1 MKELEAHEPFLA
13 SEILRNILRASSAAR
28 VRLEREVTAL
38 ETSTV
43 KASKDPTKGLGQS
56 ILAKIANAT
65 PPKVKHDVG
74 LMEKLSLDDDI
85 SVGRRHRHFQ
95 HISVGGPLSPQK
107 LSSLLE
113 DSFEPPDEEP
123 QDNQANLVDISPHLS
138 RPMEENVVDC
148 FMRYSETV
156 VKLKDSERLSGEIH
170 LELGD
175 GNLSSYPIRPETS
188 RKSEVSATISKAGE
202 RRIKIEEL
210 QRAVMDLGFFPTVDE
225 IQLMQRTLGPTM
237 MQRLSSKEHA
247 HGATIK
253 EFLSMIEVLSF
264 AKLSEKQRKLLFKL
278 FNRYCDKHKYLRR
291 EGLSSLMRALG
302 HPEDELE
309 LQMLMH
315 EWDVYQ
321 RGYLD
326 FSDFISIVAHVMKSE
341 ELDAKVEQDFLRLCG
356 KERSEIENN
365 RESLLKSLCSHITAE
380 DLIRVGRERDMPI
393 DPEIAEEMI
402 FDASES
408 GDKKVLLDELIDVI
422 ETVSK
427 NESLSTKKN
436 PTRRPTD
443 RELIPG
449 FISV

>member
-38 ETSTV
+38 ETSTL
-43 KASKDPTKGLGQS
+43 KGSKDPTKGLGQS
-56 ILAKIANAT
+56 ILAKIAT
-65 PPKVKHDVG
+65 PPIATYDVG
-74 LMEKLSLDDDI
+74 VMEKLTSGDDI
-85 SVGRRHRHFQ
+85 SVGRRHHHFQ
-95 HISVGGPLSPQK
+95 HISVGGPSAPKK
-107 LSSLLE
+107 LSSLLGN
-113 DSFEPPDEEP
+113 SFEQPSEAL
-123 QDNQANLVDISPHLS
+123 QDNQTNLVEIRPHLS

-148 FMRYSETV
+148 FMRYSEAV
-156 VKLKDSERLSGEIH
+156 DKCKDSEVGLA
-170 LELGD
+170 D
-175 GNLSSYPIRPETS
+175 DNLSYYPLRPGAS
-188 RKSEVSATISKAGE
+188 RKSQVCATITRVGE

-210 QRAVMDLGFFPTVDE
+210 QRAVMDLGFFPTTDE
-225 IQLMQRTLGPTM
+225 IQLMQSTLGPTM

-247 HGATIK
+247 HGASIK

-264 AKLSEKQRKLLFKL
+264 AELSEEQRQLLFKL
-278 FNRYCDKHKYLRR
+278 FNRYCDKHKHLRR

-309 LQMLMH
+309 LQLLMH
-315 EWDVYQ
+315 EWDVFQ

-341 ELDAKVEQDFLRLCG
+341 ALDAKVEHDFLQLCG
-356 KERSEIENN
+356 KEVSEIENN
-365 RESLLKSLCSHITAE
+365 RESLLKSLCSYITAE
-380 DLIRVGRERDMPI
+380 DLIRAGRERDMPI

-408 GDKKVLLDELIDVI
+408 GDKKVLLEELIDVI
-422 ETVSK
+422 ETVYK
-427 NESLSTKKN
+427 NESLSSKKPGVPN
-436 PTRRPTD
+436 HTRRITA

-449 FISV
+449 FISS